1 MFLVSKKGTRDM
13 IYASM
18 LLKQVD
24 FFASSGCR
32 TTVFSPKLVVVMIL
46 AGFLLLPATL
56 LCPSSALAGPPFR
69 TDDPEPAEYKHWEVY
84 VASQGSFDRDE
95 TSLTAPHL
103 EINYGIFPNVQIHL
117 IAPFEHVKPEGEPSH
132 YGFADMEL
140 GAKFRFIQ
148 ETDLCPQV
156 GAFPIVVLPTG
167 DKDKG
172 LGSGEVQAF
181 LPLWVQKSW
190 GPWKTYG
197 GGGYWINPGTG
208 NKNYWFFGWEVQ
220 RDLSKYFTLG
230 AEVFYQTPSEVGG
243 DGSTGFNVGGIVN
256 FTDQHHL
263 LFSAGRDFSGPNDA
277 SFYIAYQ
284 LTFGP

>member
-1 MFLVSKKGTRDM
+1 MNR
-13 IYASM
+13 ASM
-18 LLKQVD
+18 FRNQIDLL
-24 FFASSGCR
+24 ASSFCMGV
-32 TTVFSPKLVVVMIL
+32 VFPGRLAVVIIL
-46 AGFLLLPATL
+46 AGFLLLPASL
-56 LCPSSALAGPPFR
+56 LFPSSALAGPPFL
-69 TDDPEPAEYKHWEVY
+69 TDDPEPVEYKHWEVY

-95 TSLTAPHL
+95 TSITAPHV

-117 IAPFEHVKPEGEPSH
+117 IAPFEYVKPEGEPSH

-148 ETDLCPQV
+148 ETDCCPQIGV
-156 GAFPIVVLPTG
+156 FPLVELPTG

-181 LPLWVQKSW
+181 LPLWVQKGW

-208 NKNYWFFGWEVQ
+208 NKDYWFFGWEVQ

-230 AEVFYQTPSEVGG
+230 AEVFHQTPSEIGG
-243 DGSTGFNVGGIVN
+243 DHSTGFNVGGIVN

-263 LFSAGRDFSGPNDA
+263 LFSAGTDFSGPNDA